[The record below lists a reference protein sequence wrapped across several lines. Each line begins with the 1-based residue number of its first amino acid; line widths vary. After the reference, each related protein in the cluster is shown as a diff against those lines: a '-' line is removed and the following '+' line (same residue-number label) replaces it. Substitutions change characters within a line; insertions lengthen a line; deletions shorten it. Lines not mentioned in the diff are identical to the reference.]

1 MSTAHDDW
9 PPSPISSTSLSPAS
23 TANFTDS
30 ATLEFVNVT
39 KEEAMTGLTSVRAD
53 KAHSDDKTS
62 ERRRVAHNDVERQRR
77 GDLNRR
83 ILDLA
88 SLLCMVKP
96 DHRLTR
102 TAILNSVIA
111 HLHAERRHSVLAAQE
126 LRMIENETVA
136 LRREVNEW
144 RAYAGVTCLDEPVR
158 SEALEAV
165 LCDEFNVLDGVK
177 ASAMARDRNSR
188 HPWGTTGRRARVC
201 CAASTGR
208 EHR

>member
-1 MSTAHDDW
+1 VLKILIPLSLFIVVGGIPIPRPQAFPAHLDKNYPEMSTAHDDW

-83 ILDLA
+83 ILVSA
-88 SLLCMVKP
+88 
-96 DHRLTR
+96 
-102 TAILNSVIA
+102 
-111 HLHAERRHSVLAAQE
+111 
-126 LRMIENETVA
+126 
-136 LRREVNEW
+136 W
-144 RAYAGVTCLDEPVR
+144 RPVP
-158 SEALEAV
+158 L
-165 LCDEFNVLDGVK
+165 
-177 ASAMARDRNSR
+177 
-188 HPWGTTGRRARVC
+188 
-201 CAASTGR
+201 
-208 EHR
+208 